1 MQGTHANLNDMF
13 CGTKDTWDRLCI
25 SNRVPFKCLSRYSFK
40 PQWMW
45 SCCEGERSL
54 LYPKESRYAGRDA
67 GFKFNNIW
75 RHTKTFE
82 DLICSSSLAGGLQQ
96 QSIYFTAVHILL
108 SLKAFLGNFLILVV
122 KIKVFIYT
130 TGDCIDSFFVISGS
144 TTDSKKIYVVVTCTL
159 PHGFII
165 IIIFF
170 IFILTAYRMIT

>member
-1 MQGTHANLNDMF
+1 MMPASNLTTF
-13 CGTKDTWDRLCI
+13 
-25 SNRVPFKCLSRYSFK
+25 
-40 PQWMW
+40 
-45 SCCEGERSL
+45 E
-54 LYPKESRYAGRDA
+54 
-67 GFKFNNIW
+67 

-130 TGDCIDSFFVISGS
+130 TGDCIDFFFVISGS

-165 IIIFF
+165 IIIFLF
-170 IFILTAYRMIT
+170 LF